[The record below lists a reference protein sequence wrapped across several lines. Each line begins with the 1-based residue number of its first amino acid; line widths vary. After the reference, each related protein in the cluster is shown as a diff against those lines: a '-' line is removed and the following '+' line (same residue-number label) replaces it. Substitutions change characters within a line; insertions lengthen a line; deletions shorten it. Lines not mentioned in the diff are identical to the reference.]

1 LLLGQTTNGRHAVP
15 AVRVQGLVM
24 LRSLM
29 LLLDLE
35 TMALNRI
42 KMTRQSELRA
52 THSSLSP

>member
-1 LLLGQTTNGRHAVP
+1 
-15 AVRVQGLVM
+15 M